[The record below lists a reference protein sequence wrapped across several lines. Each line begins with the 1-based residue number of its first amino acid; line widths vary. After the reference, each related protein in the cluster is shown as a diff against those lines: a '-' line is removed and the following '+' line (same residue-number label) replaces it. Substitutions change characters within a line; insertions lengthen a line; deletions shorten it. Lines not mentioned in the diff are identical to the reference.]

1 MVADD
6 NRVVSIVSTGVPD
19 KLAENVAELR
29 RLLPAR
35 IEYQK
40 VMAKLQREA
49 YLAYIEQGFTK
60 AEALELVKELKP

>member
-1 MVADD
+1 MADD
-6 NRVVSIVSTGVPD
+6 RNVLHLAATGQPD
-19 KLAENVAELR
+19 KMAADVAELR
-29 RLLPAR
+29 TLLPAR

-60 AEALELVKELKP
+60 SEALELCKEVRP